1 MRCARLPVNAQTES
15 SDTREIVT
23 REIALFAVLFF
34 IGLVVV
40 PILIY
45 QVGQSVFGIYGGA
58 GYGDFFGRL
67 SSKIRG
73 GDMAAWFLV
82 LSPYLGW
89 QILRLLA
96 LTWRSVDRHQQS
108 T

>member
-1 MRCARLPVNAQTES
+1 MNTQSQAP
-15 SDTREIVT
+15 DTRKIIT
-23 REIALFAVLFF
+23 REIALFTGFLFL
-34 IGLVVV
+34 GLVVV

-45 QVGQSVFGIYGGA
+45 QVGQNVFGTYGGV

-73 GDMAAWFLV
+73 GDPTAWFLV

-89 QILRLLA
+89 QFLRLLA
-96 LTWRSVDRHQQS
+96 LAWRSTDRQQQS
-108 T
+108 S